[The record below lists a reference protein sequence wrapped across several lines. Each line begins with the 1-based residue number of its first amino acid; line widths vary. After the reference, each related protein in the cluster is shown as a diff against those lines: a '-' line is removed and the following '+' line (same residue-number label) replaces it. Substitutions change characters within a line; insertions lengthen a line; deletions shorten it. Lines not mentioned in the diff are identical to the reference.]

1 MTEEAV
7 NEDEKTLNV
16 EKPAVEDTAAADGD
30 KEGAKAEVEEKEPE
44 DKVKE
49 YTYIYT

>member
-7 NEDEKTLNV
+7 AEEEKNLNV
-16 EKPAVEDTAAADGD
+16 EKPAVEDAAAEGD

-49 YTYIYT
+49 